1 MKNRNG
7 ISLTQKSRQEMNAPG
22 SDKNGQSLDALIRT
36 NIDNC
41 SKREKIIAEYFLEQL
56 NDIAF
61 LSIHDISQKL
71 NVGPSSVIRFAK
83 KLGYAGFLELK
94 NDIKNHIKLSIAPLE
109 QFRLSIDGSSAP
121 VTSIQQIAEF
131 EVNNINHLVNN
142 LNEESLHK
150 AISILS
156 RAPFIYTTGY
166 NLSSFLAGIASY
178 LLHRVGMKSFP
189 TNLGGRSLDEQL
201 VTMNSDDA
209 LIAFSLPPYS
219 AQTISAARFAKRLN
233 CKVIAITN
241 SPASPIVKYSD
252 VVFRVKSESGI
263 FTNSVS
269 STLLVLYVLVNELA
283 ILNKGRFK
291 KTAKKMQLL
300 KS

>member
-1 MKNRNG
+1 MKTGIRVSRSNG
-7 ISLTQKSRQEMNAPG
+7 QKPNVHG
-22 SDKNGQSLDALIRT
+22 SDKNDQVLDALIRSK
-36 NIDNC
+36 IDTC
-41 SKREKIIAEYFLEQL
+41 SKREKIVAEYFLEQM

-71 NVGPSSVIRFAK
+71 NVGQSSVIRFSK

-109 QFRLSIDGSSAP
+109 RFRLSIDRSSSP
-121 VTSIQQIAEF
+121 VTSVQQIAEY

-142 LNEESLHK
+142 FDEESLQK

-156 RAPFIYTTGY
+156 LAPIVYTTGF

-178 LLHRVGMKSFP
+178 LFHRVGMKSFP

-209 LIAFSLPPYS
+209 LLAFSFPPYS
-219 AQTISAARFAKRLN
+219 AQTINAARFAKRLN
-233 CKVIAITN
+233 CKVIAVTN
-241 SPASPIVKYSD
+241 SPAAPIVKYSD

-269 STLLVLYVLVNELA
+269 STLLLLYVLVNELA

-291 KTAKKMQLL
+291 QTAQKIQLL
-300 KS
+300 KN

>member
-1 MKNRNG
+1 MKERTSVKTRIKIPEQTKPGAGRNG
-7 ISLTQKSRQEMNAPG
+7 HSLE
-22 SDKNGQSLDALIRT
+22 ALIRSK
-36 NIDNC
+36 IDSC
-41 SKREKIIAEYFLEQL
+41 SKRERIVAEYFLEQL

-61 LSIHDISQKL
+61 LSIHDISEKL
-71 NVGPSSVIRFAK
+71 NVGPSSVVRFAK

-94 NDIKNHIKLSIAPLE
+94 NDIKTHIKLSIAPLE
-109 QFRLSIDGSSAP
+109 QFRLSIEGTSLP

-142 LNEESLHK
+142 FSEESLQK

-156 RAPFIYTTGY
+156 RAPIIYTAGF
-166 NLSSFLAGIASY
+166 NLSSFLAGITSY

-189 TNLGGRSLDEQL
+189 ANLGGRSLDEQL
-201 VTMNSDDA
+201 VTMNGDDA

-219 AQTISAARFAKRLN
+219 SQTIRAAQFAKRLG
-233 CKVIAITN
+233 CKVISITN
-241 SPASPIVKYSD
+241 SPASPIVKHSD

-269 STLLVLYVLVNELA
+269 SILLVLYVLVNELA

-291 KTAKKMQLL
+291 ETAKKIQLL
-300 KS
+300 KD